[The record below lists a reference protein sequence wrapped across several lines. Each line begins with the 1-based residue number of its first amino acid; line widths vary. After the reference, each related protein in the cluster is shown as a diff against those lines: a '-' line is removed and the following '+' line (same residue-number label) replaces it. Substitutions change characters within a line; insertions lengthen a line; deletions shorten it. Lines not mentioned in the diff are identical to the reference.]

1 MEEILASIRRI
12 ISDEVAAEPQM
23 PCSENP
29 RAEAARP
36 AAPGADIAV
45 ATTGPAG
52 RNAPSHVAGDAP
64 QDAAASGS
72 SADTGEARV
81 PTAGD
86 PVRRMPSSAR
96 PAGAPRSSPVYSN
109 YVPAGRP
116 VAADPF
122 GAHRRQASAAVLSAL
137 AASPVERAPV
147 AEPQAVLE
155 VARTEPAPPQP
166 ATVDDSD
173 LDASLS
179 AALFD
184 LSLVEQAVQAE
195 LATMTVDA
203 APHVTTADDERS
215 GDERSSAELPR
226 AGHAEP
232 EVAVS
237 DDHPADASA
246 AAPLQ
251 VPSAPETDDM
261 QVQARPVHAPS
272 RAAGSEPAEERRVP
286 ETRVPE
292 AARPSEPRFLPA
304 AARANTATDTPAV
317 ASVLPEAP
325 SRLVSTA
332 TNAAVSTAFGTLAR
346 TVASNSRT
354 VDDLVTEALRPMLKA
369 WLDENLPTL
378 VERLVRAEIERV
390 ARQGL

>member
-12 ISDEVAAEPQM
+12 ISDEVAAEPQA
-23 PCSENP
+23 PRSENP

-36 AAPGADIAV
+36 AAPSADIAL
-45 ATTGPAG
+45 ATTGAAG
-52 RNAPSHVAGDAP
+52 RNVPARI
-64 QDAAASGS
+64 ASGPQ
-72 SADTGEARV
+72 AGTPPEAVV
-81 PTAGD
+81 PGASTENAEVDVPPSGD
-86 PVRRMPSSAR
+86 PVRRTPSAAR
-96 PAGAPRSSPVYSN
+96 PAGAPRSPAVYSS

-116 VAADPF
+116 PAADPF
-122 GAHRRQASAAVLSAL
+122 GAHRRQASAAAL
-137 AASPVERAPV
+137 AASPVERALV
-147 AEPQAVLE
+147 AEPQPILE
-155 VARTEPAPPQP
+155 AARMEAAPSQS
-166 ATVDDSD
+166 AAIAAVDDAD

-203 APHVTTADDERS
+203 ALHVATAD
-215 GDERSSAELPR
+215 GERSSAELPQS
-226 AGHAEP
+226 GHAEP

-237 DDHPADASA
+237 DDHPADAFA

-261 QVQARPVHAPS
+261 QVQARPAHAPS

-286 ETRVPE
+286 ETRVSE
-292 AARPSEPRFLPA
+292 AARSPEPRFLPA
-304 AARANTATDTPAV
+304 AARANTATETPAV
-317 ASVLPEAP
+317 APVLPEAP